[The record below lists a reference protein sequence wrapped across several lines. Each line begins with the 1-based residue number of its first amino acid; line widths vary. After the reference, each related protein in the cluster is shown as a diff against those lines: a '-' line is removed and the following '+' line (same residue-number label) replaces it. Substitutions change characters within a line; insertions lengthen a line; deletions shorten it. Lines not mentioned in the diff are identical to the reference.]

1 MKKLL
6 VLFFAA
12 IMLSACQ
19 TGQKPESKESGEQDL
34 LSQAD
39 VTVFYFHG
47 KQRCVTCLTVQE
59 VTQQAMIER
68 FANNKDVQ
76 FVEIDFSIPEN
87 EPLAE
92 KYEIVF
98 SSLIVATPESYVD
111 ITEQAFDLAMSKPE
125 ELKDLIEKEVKT
137 LLN

>member
-1 MKKLL
+1 
-6 VLFFAA
+6 
-12 IMLSACQ
+12 
-19 TGQKPESKESGEQDL
+19 
-34 LSQAD
+34 
-39 VTVFYFHG
+39 
-47 KQRCVTCLTVQE
+47 
-59 VTQQAMIER
+59 
-68 FANNKDVQ
+68 VQ

-111 ITEQAFDLAMSKPE
+111 ITEQAFDLALSKPE
-125 ELKDLIEKEVKT
+125 VLKDLIEKEVKT

>member
-6 VLFFAA
+6 VWFFAA

-68 FANNKDVQ
+68 FAKNKDVQ

>member
-6 VLFFAA
+6 VFFFAA
-12 IMLSACQ
+12 VMLSACQ
-19 TGQKPESKESGEQDL
+19 TGQKPANVESGEPDL

-111 ITEQAFDLAMSKPE
+111 ITEQAFDLALSKPE
-125 ELKDLIEKEVKT
+125 VLKDLIEKEVKT

>member
-12 IMLSACQ
+12 IMLSACL

-68 FANNKDVQ
+68 FAKNKDVQ